1 MATPETKSGIVL
13 FLGVAFGGSILLS
26 LLIGLSGGSKSSL
39 LWLAPLTMFVPALA
53 VLAVRKTTKAPLGI
67 GGMYLPLRWLPAAL
81 FVLPLAIHA
90 ICLPGVFFLE
100 GKLPW
105 VAVSWSHVVG
115 NAIFGLLVVSFLAFF
130 EEIGWRAFLLPRLA
144 NRFGMRWAAV
154 LGAAIWALWHI
165 PYSLSGILHVENV
178 SRLGLALGQPLG
190 TFGAGLFLA
199 FLWFRT
205 GSLPL
210 VSLAHGAFNH
220 WGQFAF
226 KYMKTSGQHD
236 RTLLLLLTIAVLAV
250 GIGSLTRLKELR

>member
-1 MATPETKSGIVL
+1 
-13 FLGVAFGGSILLS
+13 
-26 LLIGLSGGSKSSL
+26 
-39 LWLAPLTMFVPALA
+39 
-53 VLAVRKTTKAPLGI
+53 
-67 GGMYLPLRWLPAAL
+67 
-81 FVLPLAIHA
+81 
-90 ICLPGVFFLE
+90 
-100 GKLPW
+100 
-105 VAVSWSHVVG
+105 
-115 NAIFGLLVVSFLAFF
+115 
-130 EEIGWRAFLLPRLA
+130 
-144 NRFGMRWAAV
+144 
-154 LGAAIWALWHI
+154 
-165 PYSLSGILHVENV
+165 
-178 SRLGLALGQPLG
+178 GQPLG